1 MQLIVN
7 YFELT
12 HSNFSG
18 FLSLAIITT
27 KLTLQISEVKGELK
41 VLKLSSEEVNG
52 IALESRLLLSEAELA
67 GAVRYINNFL
77 DMLDRFRE
85 LDLKDVVPFSF
96 AEALECPL
104 RDDTVVAFPYTEA
117 ILHESE
123 HVDGSYF
130 KVPRIME
137 E

>member
-1 MQLIVN
+1 M
-7 YFELT
+7 
-12 HSNFSG
+12 
-18 FLSLAIITT
+18 
-27 KLTLQISEVKGELK
+27 KLT
-41 VLKLSSEEVNG
+41 SEEVNS
-52 IALESRLLLSEAELA
+52 IALESRLILTEQELD

-85 LDLKDVVPFSF
+85 LDLKDVEPFTF
-96 AEALECPL
+96 AEVLECPL
-104 RDDTVVAFPYTEA
+104 RDDKVVQFPDTEA
-117 ILHESE
+117 ILHESA

>member
-1 MQLIVN
+1 MN
-7 YFELT
+7 LT
-12 HSNFSG
+12 
-18 FLSLAIITT
+18 
-27 KLTLQISEVKGELK
+27 
-41 VLKLSSEEVNG
+41 SEEVNE
-52 IALESRLLLSEAELA
+52 IALESRLLLNEEELA

-77 DMLDRFRE
+77 DALQCFKE
-85 LDLKDVVPFSF
+85 LDLKDVEPFSF
-96 AEALECPL
+96 AEAIECPL
-104 RDDTVVAFPYTEA
+104 REDKVNPFPDTEM

>member
-1 MQLIVN
+1 M
-7 YFELT
+7 
-12 HSNFSG
+12 
-18 FLSLAIITT
+18 
-27 KLTLQISEVKGELK
+27 
-41 VLKLSSEEVNG
+41 KLSSEEVNS

-85 LDLKDVVPFSF
+85 LDLKDVEPFSF
-96 AEALECPL
+96 AEAIECPL
-104 RDDTVVAFPYTEA
+104 RDDTVAAFPYTEA

-130 KVPRIME
+130 KVPHIME